1 MSKYLTII
9 LSLLFILSCSNG
21 ADTVTEE
28 DAKQFLAEVEE
39 KAKTEGPVYSSA
51 YWIQSNF
58 ITYDSQKVA
67 ADFSKRGTLEAL
79 EQARTASSF
88 DDLELDPA
96 YFQHKKAYRGKTN
109 DHPGNEM
116 LPAMEKR

>member
-9 LSLLFILSCSNG
+9 LSLLLILSCSNG

-28 DAKQFLAEVEE
+28 DAKQFLAEFEE

-58 ITYDSQKVA
+58 ITYDSQKVGSV
-67 ADFSKRGTLEAL
+67 FSKR
-79 EQARTASSF
+79 
-88 DDLELDPA
+88 
-96 YFQHKKAYRGKTN
+96 
-109 DHPGNEM
+109 
-116 LPAMEKR
+116 